1 MSVMFLSLRL
11 DQGKGILLNYNLP
24 CDSGKNKRVGR
35 KRETRIWRKY
45 YNKIAGLDRRKV
57 TVSQQVTR
65 TVC

>member
-24 CDSGKNKRVGR
+24 RESGKNKR
-35 KRETRIWRKY
+35 EE
-45 YNKIAGLDRRKV
+45 IAGLDRRKV